1 MIYIIN
7 SKKKVSYR
15 KLKEEIKKQISLDM
29 FSQIPTTICE
39 YISDFGQKFLSVD
52 NIIQLTTLPWMDEFN
67 PANEDDYLSLSGKIK
82 KYFSRE
88 LFNSLPDSIQDFLL
102 NLQEDEFKDTQL
114 MYLSKIPWN
123 EDDCIDVQL
132 TDAKNILD
140 KSHYGMETVK
150 EKILRFIACQ
160 KHVGDTYGV
169 VLLLVGPPGVGKT
182 SIASI
187 IAEAMGRKIEKI
199 SLAGISDALSL
210 RGANSMY
217 SDSKPGRIIEAV
229 IHAQTRSAVILLD
242 EIDKMG
248 SSTEHGDPAYVLLDI
263 LDSDRSAYIDGFL
276 EVAIDL
282 SKVVFIAT
290 ANNLREISP
299 ILQDRMEIIEL
310 PGYTLDERIRIVTE
324 YVWPNLVKQYKLD
337 ILCPN
342 SELKFSIDKD
352 ALTYLIDTYTNEA
365 GVRSLSQ
372 CCNSLCQAIISLYY
386 TKGKLISNVSLD
398 NVNDLLSSIHYESQ
412 SSPHSKQRQTTNK
425 HQRRKPY
432 KAANL

>member
-1 MIYIIN
+1 MIN
-7 SKKKVSYR
+7 SKKIMSYH
-15 KLKEEIKKQISLDM
+15 KLKEEIKEHISLEV
-29 FSQIPTTICE
+29 FAQIPTAICE
-39 YISDFGQKFLSVD
+39 YISDFGQESLSVE
-52 NIIQLTTLPWMDEFN
+52 NIIQLTVFPWMDELDR
-67 PANEDDYLSLSGKIK
+67 ANEDDYSLLGRKIK

-88 LFNSLPDSIQDFLL
+88 LFHSIPIAIQDFLL
-102 NLQEDEFKDTQL
+102 NSQEGELNDTQL

-123 EDDCIDVQL
+123 EDGHIDVQL
-132 TDAKNILD
+132 TDAKSILD
-140 KSHYGMETVK
+140 RSHYGMETVK

-182 SIASI
+182 SIAST
-187 IAEAMGRKIEKI
+187 IAEAMGRKLEKI

-217 SDSKPGRIIEAV
+217 SDSKPGRVIEAV

-276 EVAIDL
+276 EVAVDL

-310 PGYTLDERIRIVTE
+310 PGYTLDERISIVTE
-324 YVWPNLVKQYKLD
+324 YIWPNLVRQYKLNLLSPD
-337 ILCPN
+337 E
-342 SELKFSIDKD
+342 ELTFSIDKD

-372 CCNSLCQAIISLYY
+372 CCNSLCQAIISLHY
-386 TKGKLISNVSLD
+386 TKGELIHNINLD
-398 NVNDLLSSIHYESQ
+398 NVNILLSSIHYESQ
-412 SSPHSKQRQTTNK
+412 STHQSKQKRNINRQRK
-425 HQRRKPY
+425 KPY
-432 KAANL
+432 KATNI

>member
-1 MIYIIN
+1 MYN
-7 SKKKVSYR
+7 SKKVLSYHR
-15 KLKEEIKKQISLDM
+15 LKEEIKNSISIES
-29 FSQIPTTICE
+29 FAQIPTVVCE
-39 YISDFGQKFLSVD
+39 YISDFGQKSLSIED
-52 NIIQLTTLPWMDEFN
+52 IIHLTTLSWIDESTSN
-67 PANEDDYLSLSGKIK
+67 IEDDYFLLEKKIK

-88 LFNSLPDSIQDFLL
+88 LFFSLPKAIQEFLL
-102 NLQEDEFKDTQL
+102 NSQDNELNDTQL
-114 MYLSKIPWN
+114 VYLSKIPWN
-123 EDDCIDVQL
+123 ADGYSDVSL
-132 TDAKNILD
+132 ADAKNILD

-182 SIASI
+182 SIAST
-187 IAEAMGRKIEKI
+187 IAKAMGRKIEKI

-217 SDSKPGRIIEAV
+217 SDSKPGRVIEAV

-248 SSTEHGDPAYVLLDI
+248 SSTEHGDPAFVLLDI
-263 LDSDRSAYIDGFL
+263 LDSDRSAFIDGFL
-276 EVAIDL
+276 EVAVDL

-310 PGYTLDERIRIVTE
+310 PGYTLEERISIVTE
-324 YVWPNLVKQYKLD
+324 YIWPELVKKYRLSALRDDEQL
-337 ILCPN
+337 N
-342 SELKFSIDKD
+342 FSIDKD
-352 ALTYLIDTYTNEA
+352 ALAYLIDTYTNEA

-386 TKGKLISNVSLD
+386 TKGELICNVNLD
-398 NVNDLLSSIHYESQ
+398 NVNVLLSSIHYEAQ
-412 SSPHSKQRQTTNK
+412 ANQQPKHRRTVNQQQRK
-425 HQRRKPY
+425 KPY
-432 KAANL
+432 KATNL

>member
-1 MIYIIN
+1 MIN
-7 SKKKVSYR
+7 SKKLMSYH
-15 KLKEEIKKQISLDM
+15 KLSEDIKNSMSLDV
-29 FSQIPTTICE
+29 FAQIPTAICE
-39 YISDFGQKFLSVD
+39 YISDFGQESLSIED
-52 NIIQLTTLPWMDEFN
+52 IIHLTTLPWM
-67 PANEDDYLSLSGKIK
+67 NESERNNDDDYSLLGKKAK
-82 KYFSRE
+82 KYFPRE
-88 LFNSLPDSIQDFLL
+88 LFLSLPQEIQEFLL
-102 NLQEDEFKDTQL
+102 NSQENELNDTQL

-123 EDDCIDVQL
+123 VDGYTDVSL
-132 TDAKNILD
+132 EDAKSILD
-140 KSHYGMETVK
+140 KSHFGMEAVK

-182 SIASI
+182 SIAST
-187 IAEAMGRKIEKI
+187 IAEAMGRKLEKI

-217 SDSKPGRIIEAV
+217 SDSKPGRVIKAV

-263 LDSDRSAYIDGFL
+263 LDSDRSAFTDGFL
-276 EVAIDL
+276 EVAVDL

-310 PGYTLDERIRIVTE
+310 PGYTLEERINIVTE
-324 YVWPNLVKQYKLD
+324 YIWSDLVKKYRLSNLSADEQ
-337 ILCPN
+337 
-342 SELKFSIDKD
+342 LKFSIDKD

-386 TKGKLISNVSLD
+386 TKGELICNVNLD
-398 NVNDLLSSIHYESQ
+398 NINVLLSSIHYETDSSQ
-412 SSPHSKQRQTTNK
+412 QSKYKRATHKQQRK
-425 HQRRKPY
+425 KPY
-432 KAANL
+432 KATNL

>member
-1 MIYIIN
+1 MLN
-7 SKKKVSYR
+7 SKKIMSYH
-15 KLKEEIKKQISLDM
+15 KLKEEIKNSISLEM
-29 FSQIPTTICE
+29 YSQIPTTICE
-39 YISDFGQKFLSVD
+39 YISDFGQESL
-52 NIIQLTTLPWMDEFN
+52 NIEDIILLTKLPWMDE
-67 PANEDDYLSLSGKIK
+67 AIREGEDDYSLLGKKIK
-82 KYFSRE
+82 KYFPRE
-88 LFNSLPDSIQDFLL
+88 LFFSIPDTIQKFLL
-102 NLQEDEFKDTQL
+102 NSQENELNDTQL

-123 EDDCIDVQL
+123 EDGYNEVSLD
-132 TDAKNILD
+132 DAKNILD
-140 KSHYGMETVK
+140 KSHYGMEKVK

-160 KHVGDTYGV
+160 KHVGDAYGV

-182 SIASI
+182 SIAST
-187 IAEAMGRKIEKI
+187 IAEAMGRKLEKV

-217 SDSKPGRIIEAV
+217 SDSKPGRVIEAV

-276 EVAIDL
+276 EVAVDL
-282 SKVVFIAT
+282 SKVIFIAT
-290 ANNLREISP
+290 ANNLRDISP

-310 PGYTLDERIRIVTE
+310 PGYTLEERLSIVIE
-324 YVWPNLVKQYKLD
+324 YIWPSLVGKYKLGD
-337 ILCPN
+337 LDPDK
-342 SELKFSIDKD
+342 ELGFSIDKD

-386 TKGKLISNVSLD
+386 TKGELIHNISLD
-398 NVNDLLSSIHYESQ
+398 NINVLLSSIHYESQ
-412 SSPHSKQRQTTNK
+412 SNQQSKKKRTINKQRK
-425 HQRRKPY
+425 KPY